1 MVAPSKNLPKI
12 SVKTFAHK
20 HARPRPG
27 NGRVEADRRAA
38 KAWSSV
44 DETVADNFARLVRQN
59 TVGLW
64 YDALSPDEVD
74 HWFLY
79 FRDDIAKGGL
89 AARRIPRQVTEELEA
104 AIERDCFTGID
115 VLANL
120 ERRQFVLMGELD
132 DGNDS
137 KYYPIVAWYPT
148 ESPLPTPREL
158 QEFSEAKVAAARR
171 RAVEEGERR
180 EAENAQRRKDSEA
193 NEEQRRQAKRLIR
206 VYWGIAWA
214 VLGAMIVLTFFLSGE
229 RGFGSLLAALAGAW
243 FVFEVN
249 NGKVDTVAAVHRR
262 LPVSLAALNL
272 LVGLTLG
279 AAVLL

>member
-12 SVKTFAHK
+12 SVQRFAHER
-20 HARPRPG
+20 ARPKPG
-27 NGRVEADRRAA
+27 NGRVEADHRAA

-59 TVGLW
+59 TVGVW

-74 HWFLY
+74 HWFSY
-79 FRDDIAKGGL
+79 FGDDDVKGGL

-104 AIERDCFTGID
+104 AIERDCFTEID

-120 ERRQFVLMGELD
+120 ERRQFVLMGMLD
-132 DGNDS
+132 DGDNW
-137 KYYPIVAWYPT
+137 KHYPIVAWYPT

-158 QEFSEAKVAAARR
+158 QGFCEAKAAEARR
-171 RAVEEGERR
+171 RAVEDGERR
-180 EAENAQRRKDSEA
+180 AAEKEQRRKDNEA
-193 NEEQRRQAKRLIR
+193 NEERRRQVKRLIR
-206 VYWGIAWA
+206 VYWGIAWV
-214 VLGAMIVLTFFLSGE
+214 VLSAMIVLTFFLSGE
-229 RGFGSLLAALAGAW
+229 RGFGSLLAALIGAW

-249 NGKVDTVAAVHRR
+249 DGNIDTVAAVHRR
-262 LPVSLAALNL
+262 LPVSLVVLNL
-272 LVGLTLG
+272 LVGLLLG